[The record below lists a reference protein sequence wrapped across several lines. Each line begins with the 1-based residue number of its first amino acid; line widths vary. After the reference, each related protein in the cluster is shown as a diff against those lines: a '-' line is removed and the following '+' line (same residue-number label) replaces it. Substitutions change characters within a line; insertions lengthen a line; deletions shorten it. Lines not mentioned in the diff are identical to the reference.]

1 MLIAVGLL
9 PLIVIVSCVVMLIL
23 VFVRDER
30 RHSGRP
36 WLVFTLAALCV
47 TAAAF
52 LIPQGVLLAD
62 RFGRGFAITLG
73 LAVLLIAL
81 GTVLIRDVTGQTP
94 RTWLAAGVSWLLVLI
109 VAALALPETRIGEVN
124 WLSQLLST
132 PDIAGIVAF
141 AGIMVTGITLPSFAF
156 YGYFRSKLPEVAN
169 RALLWFVLAVSAA
182 CGAALIL
189 SGQVLLMTAGLLA
202 LLLSVGGMIHAQTT
216 HRAFDLRG
224 RLFSVLRTLLLL
236 LLTTATIF
244 TAIMTA
250 EEVRLPDTAQAVAL
264 ALVIAL
270 LLATLYMPLRQ
281 ILEATLR
288 HLLGSATVDP
298 TIAARKYSQ
307 QISKTLE
314 LKQLADTVSQALE
327 DAMNVR
333 RSRLL
338 LVDKFEKGD
347 EVITLRLLT
356 DAIDNGNGRDFRFQ
370 LARNS
375 PILRRW
381 LAERTPVTQFDMEFS
396 PAFKAT
402 ETIELDML
410 RALDMSAYA
419 PIMVD
424 DVLIGVLTCGAKRN
438 GTPFY
443 PHDLDLLATMADQ
456 TGVALRNARLVA
468 DLRQLNTEMKV
479 LNRGLAATQQ
489 QMERLDDVKT
499 DFITIASHELRTPLA
514 QIRGYA
520 DLVDTLNDDGMVDP
534 DRVSGMVDNIR
545 KATQRME
552 ELITAMLDVSQLDI
566 KAMDLR
572 FTQTSV
578 ESILRM
584 AIEPL
589 ADAARQ
595 RKLSLAAR
603 GLRGLP
609 VIEADMQR
617 LVQAFRNVIVNAIK
631 FTPDG
636 GRIDI
641 SAEVVAGT
649 NGNDDGHVL
658 VKIADTGVG
667 IDGNDL
673 ELIFRKF
680 YRVSD
685 PNLHSTGM
693 YKFMGAGPGLGLTI
707 AKGVIEGHGGRIW
720 VESPGH
726 NMEKCPGSTFYVEL
740 PLKPAD
746 SARHIMSFGGAS
758 LPNELAEPMATDMTL
773 VHSRRET

>member
-1 MLIAVGLL
+1 MVIAVGVL
-9 PLIVIVSCVVMLIL
+9 PLIVILFCIIMLVL

-36 WLVFTLAALCV
+36 WLVFTLVATCV

-52 LIPQGVLLAD
+52 LIPQDVLLAD

-81 GTVLIRDVTGQTP
+81 GTVLIRDVTGRTP
-94 RTWLAAGVSWLLVLI
+94 RAWLVAGLTWLLVLI
-109 VAALALPETRIGEVN
+109 IATLTAPETRIGEAN

-132 PDIAGIVAF
+132 PDIAGLVAF
-141 AGIMVTGITLPSFAF
+141 AGIMVTGITLPGVAF
-156 YGYFRSKLPEVAN
+156 YGYYHSKLPEVAN
-169 RALLWFVLAVSAA
+169 RALLWLALAVTTA

-189 SGQVLLMTAGLLA
+189 SGQALLMTAGLLA
-202 LLLSVGGMIHAQTT
+202 LLLSVSGMIHAQTT
-216 HRAFDLRG
+216 HRAFDLRA
-224 RLFSVLRTLLLL
+224 RLFGVLRMLLLL
-236 LLTTATIF
+236 LLTATAIF
-244 TAIMTA
+244 AAIMTA
-250 EEVRLPDTAQAVAL
+250 EEVGLLENSQSVAL
-264 ALVIAL
+264 ALIISL
-270 LLATLYMPLRQ
+270 LTATVYMPVRQ
-281 ILEATLR
+281 ALEAFLR
-288 HLLGSATVDP
+288 RLLGSATVDP
-298 TIAARKYSQ
+298 TTAARKYSQ
-307 QISKTLE
+307 KISKTLE

-327 DAMNVR
+327 GAMNVR

-347 EVITLRLLT
+347 EVVTLRLLA
-356 DAIDNGNGRDFRFQ
+356 DIVENGRDVRFQ
-370 LARNS
+370 LGRNS

-381 LAERTPVTQFDMEFS
+381 LVERMPVTQFDMEFS
-396 PAFKAT
+396 PVFKAT

-419 PIMVD
+419 PILVD
-424 DVLIGVLTCGAKRN
+424 DVLIGVLACGAKRN
-438 GTPFY
+438 STPFY
-443 PHDLDLLATMADQ
+443 PRDLDLLATMADQ

-468 DLRQLNTEMKV
+468 DLRQLNTEMQV
-479 LNRGLAATQQ
+479 LNRGLAATQK
-489 QMERLDDVKT
+489 QMEKLDNVKT

-514 QIRGYA
+514 QIRGYS
-520 DLVDTLNDDGMVDP
+520 DLVDTLNDEGMIDP

-552 ELITAMLDVSQLDI
+552 ELITAMLDVSQLDV

-572 FTQTSV
+572 FTQASV

-595 RKLSLAAR
+595 RRLSLAAR

-641 SAEVVAGT
+641 SAEVLSGM
-649 NGNDDGHVL
+649 NGNDDDRVL

-680 YRVSD
+680 YRASD
-685 PNLHSTGM
+685 PNLHSTGT

-707 AKGVIEGHGGRIW
+707 AKGVIEGHGGKIW

-726 NMEKCPGSTFYVEL
+726 DMEKCPGSTFYVEL

-746 SARHIMSFGGAS
+746 SARHIMTFGGAS
-758 LPNELAEPMATDMTL
+758 MPGDLAESMAADMTL
-773 VHSRRET
+773 VHSRRNEA

>member
-1 MLIAVGLL
+1 MLVAVGIL
-9 PLIVIVSCVVMLIL
+9 PLIVILSCVIMLVM
-23 VFVRDER
+23 VFARAER
-30 RHSGRP
+30 RHAGRP
-36 WLVFTLAALCV
+36 WLVFTLAALGV

-52 LIPQGVLLAD
+52 LIPQDALLAD

-94 RTWLAAGVSWLLVLI
+94 QAWLAAGMFWLVILI
-109 VAALALPETRIGEVN
+109 VAALASPETRIGEAN
-124 WLSQLLST
+124 WLADLLTT

-141 AGIMVTGITLPSFAF
+141 AGIMITGITLPSFAF

-169 RALLWFVLAVSAA
+169 RALLWFVLSVVAA

-189 SGQVLLMTAGLLA
+189 SGQGLMMMAGLLA
-202 LLLSVGGMIHAQTT
+202 LLLSIAGVIHAQTT

-236 LLTTATIF
+236 ALTTAAIF
-244 TAIMTA
+244 FAILVGDEM
-250 EEVRLPDTAQAVAL
+250 RLPSAAQSAAL
-264 ALVIAL
+264 AVVIAL
-270 LLATLYMPLRQ
+270 LVATLYMPLRQ
-281 ILEATLR
+281 ILEALLR
-288 HLLGSATVDP
+288 RLLGSATVDP
-298 TIAARKYSQ
+298 TVAARKYSQ

-314 LKQLADTVSQALE
+314 LKQLADTVGQALE

-347 EVITLRLLT
+347 EIVTLRLLT
-356 DAIDNGNGRDFRFQ
+356 DTIDNGRDVRFQ

-381 LAERTPVTQFDMEFS
+381 LVERTPVTQFDMEFS
-396 PAFKAT
+396 PVFKAT

-419 PIMVD
+419 PILVD
-424 DVLIGVLTCGAKRN
+424 DVLIGVLACGAKRN

-443 PHDLDLLATMADQ
+443 PHDMDLLATMADQ

-468 DLRQLNTEMKV
+468 DLRQLNTEMQV

-489 QMERLDDVKT
+489 QMEKLDDVKT

-552 ELITAMLDVSQLDI
+552 ELITAMLDVSQLDV

-572 FTQTSV
+572 FTQASV

-641 SAEVVAGT
+641 SAEVRPGT
-649 NGNDDGHVL
+649 NGSDESHVL

-667 IDGNDL
+667 IDDNDL

-685 PNLHSTGM
+685 PNLHSTGT
-693 YKFMGAGPGLGLTI
+693 YKFLGAGPGLGLTI

-726 NMEKCPGSTFYVEL
+726 DMEKCPGSTFYVEL
-740 PLKPAD
+740 PIKPAD
-746 SARHIMSFGGAS
+746 SARHIMSLGGAS
-758 LPNELAEPMATDMTL
+758 LPSHLTEPMPADMTL
-773 VHSRRET
+773 VHSGRNEA